1 MTDGKETL
9 NNTQETTEERSSVV
23 MPPRRHSV
31 PRERGKFF
39 WLRNT
44 LNIIFIIGAI
54 VGMLVYF
61 FKNNEAGTVIVLGAM
76 AFKMC
81 ECVIRLIK

>member
-1 MTDGKETL
+1 MIDDKGIQNSTTD
-9 NNTQETTEERSSVV
+9 NTERNSSVV
-23 MPPRRHSV
+23 MPSRHHRA
-31 PRERGKFF
+31 PKEKGKFF

-44 LNIIFIIGAI
+44 LNIIFIIGAV
-54 VGMLVYF
+54 VGMFVYF
-61 FKNNEAGTVIVLGAM
+61 LKSDKAGTIIVMTAM